1 LELNNFKTYL
11 AIGIV
16 GLVVGILYVIIQSE
30 TPIMLTIFFIT
41 LYVIV
46 ALRYL
51 LERRHYK
58 KHKAILASSQFLLL
72 PFIILLM
79 GNYITSF
86 AATYEIFLI
95 SSSGNAVEIFFN
107 LISLSLIV
115 PVIILTMHFNNYY
128 SGKWPAIAIRRKVR
142 KRRIIPLI
150 IHGVFV
156 FTILLGFFINGK
168 IDLVSLIFTITY
180 LVFIFRYFIFV
191 GLIKSERRTVIMSSS
206 SPSRQS
212 SRTRT
217 SSTTSRRSSSQTS
230 RSRQISSPTRT
241 RTAQSA
247 SRARRSSAKIAPGIE
262 ITARKKT
269 RKSTKTTKTKTKT
282 TARDFFPNGKAS
294 KEEVKCI
301 ICFMDFNK
309 KETRKVILCPHCKYP
324 AHEDEFRSWYQNSK
338 YCARC
343 NKPISTSYV
352 RNPKYRITTKIYI
365 ERVIEKL

>member
-41 LYVIV
+41 LYVVV

-58 KHKAILASSQFLLL
+58 KHKAILASTQFLLL
-72 PFIILLM
+72 PFVILLM

-86 AATYEIFLI
+86 AATYEMFLI

-128 SGKWPAIAIRRKVR
+128 SGKWPAIAIRRKV
-142 KRRIIPLI
+142 KKKRIIPLL
-150 IHGVFV
+150 IHSVFV

-168 IDLVSLIFTITY
+168 IDLVSLIFTIIY

-191 GLIKSERRTVIMSSS
+191 RLIKSERRTVIMSSS
-206 SPSRQS
+206 SPSRS
-212 SRTRT
+212 STRART
-217 SSTTSRRSSSQTS
+217 SSTTVRRSSSQTS
-230 RSRQISSPTRT
+230 RSRQLSSPTRT
-241 RTAQSA
+241 RTTKSV
-247 SRARRSSAKIAPGIE
+247 SRARRSAKIAPGIE
-262 ITARKKT
+262 VTTRKKT
-269 RKSTKTTKTKTKT
+269 KKSTKTTKTKTT
-282 TARDFFPNGKAS
+282 VRDYFPNGKAS

-301 ICFMDFNK
+301 ICFMDFEK
-309 KETRKVILCPHCKYP
+309 KDTRKIILCPHCKYP

-343 NKPISTSYV
+343 NKPISNSYV

-365 ERVIEKL
+365 ERVVNKL

>member
-1 LELNNFKTYL
+1 MELNNFKTYL

-41 LYVIV
+41 LYVVV

-58 KHKAILASSQFLLL
+58 KHKAILASTQFLLL

-150 IHGVFV
+150 IHSVFV

-168 IDLVSLIFTITY
+168 IDLVSLIFAIIY

-191 GLIKSERRTVIMSSS
+191 RLIKSERRTVIMSSS

-212 SRTRT
+212 TKVRT
-217 SSTTSRRSSSQTS
+217 SSTTRRRSSS
-230 RSRQISSPTRT
+230 SRQISSPTRT

-247 SRARRSSAKIAPGIE
+247 SRARRSSAKIAPGLE

-269 RKSTKTTKTKTKT
+269 RKSTKTIKTKT
-282 TARDFFPNGKAS
+282 TVRDFFPNGKAS

-301 ICFMDFNK
+301 ICFMDFKK

-352 RNPKYRITTKIYI
+352 RNPKYRTTTKIYI
-365 ERVIEKL
+365 EKVIEKL